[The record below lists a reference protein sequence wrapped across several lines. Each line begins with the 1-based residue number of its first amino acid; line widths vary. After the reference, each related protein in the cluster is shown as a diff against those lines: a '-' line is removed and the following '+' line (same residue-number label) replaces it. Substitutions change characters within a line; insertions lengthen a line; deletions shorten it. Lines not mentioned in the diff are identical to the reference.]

1 MRKLMYTVH
10 VSALLW
16 KYLFAKSI
24 LLWLSKRKVKT
35 QHSIFVSLF
44 SYASSSTLYS
54 GQWVSRWAEF
64 RTSVAWS
71 LRACFNFWSP
81 PNSSKTAFG
90 LKQKESR
97 SERLFN
103 GATSTCSLG
112 CFSTELKMDTVLLL
126 LHIICWNNITST
138 KLWISK
144 DCYQHK
150 IEILTLTTM
159 RAALLIFKIL
169 Q

>member
-71 LRACFNFWSP
+71 LRACYLKCNSP
-81 PNSSKTAFG
+81 YFQVFHVLLRLKVIKLSPKVITVAQFRDISHTHILWMNSS
-90 LKQKESR
+90 LKVQTVSFTCVKENP
-97 SERLFN
+97 FPF
-103 GATSTCSLG
+103 
-112 CFSTELKMDTVLLL
+112 FSQWKVNTFEWHFSHTFEDKQI
-126 LHIICWNNITST
+126 HII
-138 KLWISK
+138 
-144 DCYQHK
+144 
-150 IEILTLTTM
+150 
-159 RAALLIFKIL
+159 
-169 Q
+169 